1 MAFVMRRVF
10 FGKVGVSDQLAKHAR
25 DVDDLFQQQG
35 VNIKRR
41 ILTDY
46 QSGRTDRVVVEVE
59 VNDLG
64 EYEEAMGRLMSNPE
78 NKQAFSAWM
87 AKLTDLIHYAEVE
100 TWAIQ

>member
-10 FGKVGVSDQLAKHAR
+10 FGKVGVADQLVKHAK
-25 DVDDLFQQQG
+25 DLDNLFRQQG

-46 QSGRTDRVVVEVE
+46 QSGRTDRVVVEME
-59 VNDLG
+59 VNDLR

-78 NKQAFSAWM
+78 NKQAFSTWM

>member
-10 FGKVGVSDQLAKHAR
+10 FGKVGVADQLVKHAK
-25 DVDDLFQQQG
+25 DVDNLFQQQG

-46 QSGRTDRVVVEVE
+46 QSGRTDRVVVEME

-78 NKQAFSAWM
+78 NKQVFSAWM

-100 TWAIQ
+100 TWALQ